1 MLTIIQNT
9 PAVLIPELDLVKEK
23 YIQNYNACNKE
34 KNGELMYH
42 RNVIHMKQAI
52 ANVPGLIECDPFS
65 LYACFATAAVNG
77 YSLDP
82 GDDEVYLIPRG
93 GKAYL
98 QKQAGAHIR
107 RLIRTGQIAHAEQA
121 KLVYQGDEFE
131 VVNGR
136 VTTHKEKFLTDVI
149 VAGYIRMVLDLDT
162 GRDIYF
168 IYRKSD
174 WESWRRKS
182 PMKNGE
188 NWNTNNQPLPGF
200 LRTKITLHAAKEKCW
215 ATGNTPAHI
224 ETFTAVEVE
233 ADDEGTES
241 TVDKNSPLYLPKN
254 GNGNGN
260 GNGHA
265 AAAKALP
272 VTPVA
277 TQQIPADDSFN
288 EAPAAATKSVTRD
301 DDEF

>member
-98 QKQAGAHIR
+98 
-107 RLIRTGQIAHAEQA
+107 AE
-121 KLVYQGDEFE
+121 
-131 VVNGR
+131 
-136 VTTHKEKFLTDVI
+136 
-149 VAGYIRMVLDLDT
+149 T
-162 GRDIYF
+162 GR
-168 IYRKSD
+168 R
-174 WESWRRKS
+174 
-182 PMKNGE
+182 P
-188 NWNTNNQPLPGF
+188 
-200 LRTKITLHAAKEKCW
+200 H
-215 ATGNTPAHI
+215 TPADPDGPDCPCR
-224 ETFTAVEVE
+224 AGE
-233 ADDEGTES
+233 AG
-241 TVDKNSPLYLPKN
+241 VP
-254 GNGNGN
+254 G
-260 GNGHA
+260 
-265 AAAKALP
+265 
-272 VTPVA
+272 
-277 TQQIPADDSFN
+277 
-288 EAPAAATKSVTRD
+288 R
-301 DDEF
+301 